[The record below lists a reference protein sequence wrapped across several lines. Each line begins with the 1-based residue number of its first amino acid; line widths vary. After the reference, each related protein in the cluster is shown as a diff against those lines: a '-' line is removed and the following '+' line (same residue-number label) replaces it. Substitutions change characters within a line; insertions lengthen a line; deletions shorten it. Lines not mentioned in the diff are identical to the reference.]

1 MTKNIDAYDGFPNEA
16 INAFEKDRLVNN
28 ATLTDKERDLIR
40 RFMNWATLPATY
52 QETVERFDANDPP
65 INDRVARSLESISE
79 TLAKININMATIGR
93 NSNRIGMR

>member
-16 INAFEKDRLVNN
+16 INAFEKDRVVNN

-52 QETVERFDANDPP
+52 QETVERFDTKDPP
-65 INDRVARSLESISE
+65 INERVVKSLESISE
-79 TLAKININMATIGR
+79 TLAKINVNVSAISR